1 MGAIPQDENKFLF
14 KKYGG
19 KKGLDLTNLLSVSYP
34 SPTPVDTQFVFV
46 GVLKNGVYFYFVP
59 HRKPRLTFKISA
71 PFFQAQYDGK
81 TENQRLPDGFIDKR
95 VVFMAKFTR
104 VGIACNI
111 IALEDYN
118 AHSFTFTPKSF
129 TSLTLGFS
137 PDPLKKETLQIEFFG
152 LVEGGNLV
160 SLYKCLMEEKFH
172 E

>member
-1 MGAIPQDENKFLF
+1 M
-14 KKYGG
+14 
-19 KKGLDLTNLLSVSYP
+19 DLTKNLSVSYP

-46 GVLKNGVYFYFVP
+46 GVLKNGVYLYFVS
-59 HRKPRLTFKISA
+59 HLKPRLSLKISA

-118 AHSFTFTPKSF
+118 AHSFTFTPKGY
-129 TSLTLGFS
+129 TLLTVGFS
-137 PDPLKKETLQIEFFG
+137 PNLLTKETLQIEFFG

-160 SLYKCLMEEKFH
+160 SLYKFLMEEKYH